1 MNLNDLIYLVPAA
14 LLAICGHEYAHG
26 YVSWKM
32 GDPTPMQD
40 GRLSMNPLH
49 HLDPLGTLCLIFF
62 HFGWA
67 KPVRIN
73 SWYYKDRKKGV
84 LLTCLAGP
92 AANFLMAII
101 GLFVMGI
108 IYKFTGGFV
117 NGVLLWLYKLMN
129 YFVVLNVGLGIFN
142 LIPVPPL
149 DGSKALGILMF
160 DDENYLQGR
169 VHNNGYI
176 VIAILALTGVLSTVL
191 GAVQNIVISVLWG
204 FVRAIL
210 RI

>member
-1 MNLNDLIYLVPAA
+1 
-14 LLAICGHEYAHG
+14 
-26 YVSWKM
+26 
-32 GDPTPMQD
+32 
-40 GRLSMNPLH
+40 
-49 HLDPLGTLCLIFF
+49 
-62 HFGWA
+62 
-67 KPVRIN
+67 
-73 SWYYKDRKKGV
+73 
-84 LLTCLAGP
+84 
-92 AANFLMAII
+92 
-101 GLFVMGI
+101 
-108 IYKFTGGFV
+108 
-117 NGVLLWLYKLMN
+117 MN

>member
-73 SWYYKDRKKGV
+73 YWYYKDRKKGV